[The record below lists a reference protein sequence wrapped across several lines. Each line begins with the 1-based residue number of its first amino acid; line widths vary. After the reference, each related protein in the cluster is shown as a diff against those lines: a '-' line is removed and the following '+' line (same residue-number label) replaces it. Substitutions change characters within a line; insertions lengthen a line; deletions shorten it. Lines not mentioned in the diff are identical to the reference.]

1 MVTPKSVF
9 TGSLG
14 FLTLGDV
21 LQLIGSNGGS
31 GVLYVRT
38 RYSTEPGVFYFSKGN
53 IVHAAAPGLSG
64 LDAAYALF
72 GWTEGEYEFLEGDV
86 EVSRTIQ
93 TSRMEIIL
101 DGLRM
106 VDDGETPKI
115 GPVSY
120 NQDQKEGAGIPV
132 IKGPL
137 VDYIYVVDEESFYQ
151 GRRIVQEQKH
161 GSWIWVVLEGMVDIV
176 KETPEGPLTIIRLGS
191 GAFIG
196 GVTSF
201 LFSGNVRTATAM
213 AATDVQLGVLD
224 SPRMAEEFG
233 AMSPDLKDFVLSIDR
248 RRTEVTEQTVE
259 VFCRRAD
266 YKQFIGDNRPLFKQ
280 GEKGQKKLENR
291 LIKILSGEARVL
303 QKNKFGLLP
312 LARLG
317 PGDFIGPVPFL
328 DIGHEPHRASVYG
341 SSDLEVEP
349 VDTDRLMEEY
359 ERQSSAMRNL
369 VEGIAT
375 SISVTNRV
383 AVRYQKR
390 NAEKNESQ
398 PVKRK

>member
-1 MVTPKSVF
+1 MATNKVVL
-9 TGSLG
+9 TGTLA

-21 LQLIGSNGGS
+21 LQLVGSNG
-31 GVLYVRT
+31 
-38 RYSTEPGVFYFSKGN
+38 STGILRLISKFSPEPGAFYFNKGN
-53 IVHAAAPGLSG
+53 IVHAVAPPLSG

-72 GWTEGEYEFLEGDV
+72 GWTEGEYEFLEGPV

-106 VDDGETPKI
+106 VDDGETAKL
-115 GPVSY
+115 GPISY
-120 NQDQKEGAGIPV
+120 ADPNKEAEIPV

-137 VDYIYVVDEESFYQ
+137 VDYIYVVDEESFYR

-161 GSWIWVVLEGMVDIV
+161 GSWIWVVLEGLVDIV
-176 KETPEGPLTIIRLGS
+176 KETPRGPLTIIRLGA
-191 GAFIG
+191 GTFIG

-233 AMSPDLKDFVLSIDR
+233 AISPALKDFILSIDR
-248 RRTEVTEQTVE
+248 RRTEVTEQAVDA
-259 VFCRRAD
+259 FCDRSDFR
-266 YKQFIGDNRPLFKQ
+266 KFIGDRKPLVQQ
-280 GEKGQKKLENR
+280 GEKGERKLENR
-291 LIKILSGEARVL
+291 LLRIVSGDARVV
-303 QKNKFGLLP
+303 QRNKYGHLP

-317 PGDFIGPVPFL
+317 IGDFIGPVPFQ
-328 DIGHEPHRASVYG
+328 DIGHEPRQATVYAAP
-341 SSDLEVEP
+341 DLDVEP
-349 VDTDRLMEEY
+349 LDPDRLMEEF
-359 ERQSSAMRNL
+359 ENLSSAMRNL

-383 AVRYQKR
+383 ACRYQKR
-390 NAEKNESQ
+390 NA
-398 PVKRK
+398 RKQ

>member
-1 MVTPKSVF
+1 MVTQKSVF
-9 TGSLG
+9 TGTLG

-21 LQLIGSNGGS
+21 LQLIGSNGGT
-31 GVLYVRT
+31 GVLQLRT
-38 RYSTEPGVFYFSKGN
+38 GYSTEPGAYYFSKGN
-53 IVHAAAPGLSG
+53 IIHASAPGLSG

-86 EVSRTIQ
+86 DVAQTIQ

-106 VDDGETPKI
+106 VDDGETAKL

-120 NQDQKEGAGIPV
+120 ANDASEDSGIPV

-161 GSWIWVVLEGMVDIV
+161 GSWIWVILEGMVDII
-176 KETPEGPLTIIRLGS
+176 KETPDGPLTIIRLGS

-201 LFSGNVRTATAM
+201 LFSGNVRTATAV
-213 AATDVQLGVLD
+213 AASDVQLGVLD

-233 AMSPDLKDFVLSIDR
+233 TMSPALKDFVLSIDR
-248 RRTEVTEQTVE
+248 RRTEVTERTVE
-259 VFCRRAD
+259 VFCRKANH
-266 YKQFIGDNRPLFKQ
+266 KAFIGDKKPLVKQ
-280 GEKGQKKLENR
+280 GDKGEKKLENR
-291 LIKILSGEARVL
+291 LIKIVSGEARVV
-303 QKNKFGLLP
+303 QKNKYGYLP
-312 LARLG
+312 LANLG
-317 PGDFIGPVPFL
+317 SGDFIGPVPFL
-328 DIGHEPHRASVYG
+328 DLGHEPHRAGVYA
-341 SSDLEVEP
+341 SPDLEVEP
-349 VDTDRLMEEY
+349 VDAGRLQEEY
-359 ERQSSAMRNL
+359 EELSSAMRNL

-383 AVRYQKR
+383 AFRYQKR
-390 NAEKNESQ
+390 NAEK
-398 PVKRK
+398 K

>member
-9 TGSLG
+9 TGTLD

-21 LQLIGSNGGS
+21 LQLVGSNGGT
-31 GVLYVRT
+31 GVLQVR
-38 RYSTEPGVFYFSKGN
+38 SGFSAEPGAYYFSKGN
-53 IVHAAAPGLSG
+53 IIHAVAPGLAG

-72 GWTEGEYEFLEGDV
+72 GWTEGEYEFLEGEVDV
-86 EVSRTIQ
+86 PRTIQ

-106 VDDGETPKI
+106 VDDGETAKL
-115 GPVSY
+115 GPVVY
-120 NQDQKEGAGIPV
+120 PDGDEEEGEGSAIPV

-137 VDYIYVVDEESFYQ
+137 VDYIYVVDEESFYKD
-151 GRRIVQEQKH
+151 RRIVQEQKH
-161 GSWIWVVLEGMVDIV
+161 GSWIWVILEGMVDIV
-176 KETPEGPLTIIRLGS
+176 KETPNGPLTIIRLGS

-201 LFSGNVRTATAM
+201 LFSGNVRTATAV

-233 AMSPDLKDFVLSIDR
+233 AMSPVLKDFALSLDR
-248 RRTEVTEQTVE
+248 RRTEVTEQTVD
-259 VFCRRAD
+259 VFCRRVD
-266 YKQFIGDNRPLFKQ
+266 CKRFIGDQKPLVKQ

-291 LIKILSGEARVL
+291 LLKILSGEARVL
-303 QKNKFGLLP
+303 QKNKHGLLP

-317 PGDFIGPVPFL
+317 SGDFIGPVPFL
-328 DIGHEPHRASVYG
+328 DIGHEPHRAAVYA
-341 SSDLEVEP
+341 SPDLEVEP
-349 VDTDRLMEEY
+349 VNTDRLMEEY
-359 ERQSSAMRNL
+359 EQLSSAMRNL

-383 AVRYQKR
+383 AFRYQKR
-390 NAEKNESQ
+390 NAEK
-398 PVKRK
+398 K